1 MLQYPARLRAE
12 VWEWAPPRCRGIAAL
27 LICIS
32 QARDGNELWLQR
44 ERAQHKTLPPA
55 HIHKTSQSS
64 PKSISCSHLHPAG
77 AVSMGRFQV
86 GERLQLSVVAILGM
100 LFYGL
105 DLLWFGWNERV
116 WHKISTSQTQTGSFF
131 GAFSFFFFSSFF
143 QTDLFWIVFLF
154 KYKVT

>member
-1 MLQYPARLRAE
+1 MLQPGRHDTDLEEQAQRNSGSLLILLVLSQMFQYSARLRAE

-27 LICIS
+27 FICIS
-32 QARDGNELWLQR
+32 QARDGNNCGCRER

-100 LFYGL
+100 LFYRL
-105 DLLWFGWNERV
+105 DLLWFG
-116 WHKISTSQTQTGSFF
+116 
-131 GAFSFFFFSSFF
+131 
-143 QTDLFWIVFLF
+143 
-154 KYKVT
+154 